1 MQFDGAA
8 VGRVIRRIRRRRG
21 LSQEVDSGLAGIAR
35 THLTMI
41 ENGSKQANLETVWK
55 IALALDMQ
63 PSELIRQVEE
73 EIQST
78 GQNET
83 GVVPY

>member
-21 LSQEVDSGLAGIAR
+21 LSQEVVSGLAGIAR
-35 THLTMI
+35 THLTML